1 MQSGNAAWALAR
13 LLVTFAVLTLCATGH
28 ASAKPTEKARCF
40 NVDGLSPPLRE
51 KSEALLL
58 EALDTEHL
66 FTLVSGLKP
75 MSAGFFSAKASVSA
89 PDMDVPEADAVIAA
103 YGDADADALDAAD
116 RAKLETAR
124 AARTRSDALQ
134 EIEDVRSI
142 LATWRCG
149 EQIQADLV
157 HYATSRGGDRQL
169 HAVVFA
175 LPSVRQLLTD
185 KAAFFSR
192 WAFTPSASPLEV
204 LSAVEYARDVTRFG
218 GYGYLFGY
226 PDEAVQFFVV
236 ASTVQD
242 VTGKFVERDFRAIP
256 TFQRDDGQFTYAVA
270 RGQEETAADREL
282 RARAS
287 KILEAYKARRSDY
300 IGEGK
305 PGAAALLRD
314 WFCPS
319 EDRCS
324 PANAAL

>member
-1 MQSGNAAWALAR
+1 MQPGILTGAFAR
-13 LLVTFAVLTLCATGH
+13 LLATFTVLALCATGH
-28 ASAKPTEKARCF
+28 ASATSTEKARCF
-40 NVDGLSPPLRE
+40 DTERLSPPLRE

-58 EALDTEHL
+58 QALDTEHL
-66 FTLVSGLKP
+66 FTIATGLKP
-75 MSAGFFSAKASVSA
+75 MSAGFFRADVSLFA
-89 PDMDVPEADAVIAA
+89 PDMDATEAEAVIATQ
-103 YGDADADALDAAD
+103 GDADVDALDATD
-116 RAKLETAR
+116 RAELETAR
-124 AARTRSDALQ
+124 RARTRSQALE

-149 EQIQADLV
+149 GQIHADLV
-157 HYATSRGGDRQL
+157 HYAISRGGERQV

-192 WAFTPSASPLEV
+192 WAFTPSANPLEV
-204 LSAVEYARDVTRFG
+204 VSAVEYARDATRFA

-226 PDEAVQFFVV
+226 PDEAVQFFAT
-236 ASTVQD
+236 ASTLQD
-242 VTGKFVERDFRAIP
+242 VTGSFVVRDFRAIP
-256 TFQRDDGQFTYAVA
+256 TFQRDDGQFTYAVS
-270 RGQEETAADREL
+270 RGEEESTADREL
-282 RARAS
+282 KARAA

-319 EDRCS
+319 ESRCS
-324 PANAAL
+324 PADAAL